1 MTTLPATI
9 SERVPRP
16 GLAAPG
22 APATAGLTP
31 ADILRM
37 IRSRLVLIVALSI
50 FLSAAAVGGFLLW
63 YIKYPTYSAEA
74 YIQCI
79 SSVPKEATSLRHPQ
93 VYEDEHTRF
102 LQDQAL
108 SIKQTNLLMKVLQ
121 APEVR
126 STDWYQ
132 QTEPDKRVD
141 ELDEN
146 LSAGPIRDTNYIR
159 VAMGTRSPK
168 DPHVIV
174 RKVVDEYLSEARERA
189 TALYRTELSKVE
201 AEASELTQQIEAQNQ
216 QITMFAGTLPVGVL
230 PGQNRQ
236 AMTVLEA
243 QLLQTQQEVTEL
255 ELQTQELQGLLEIY
269 ESPDYQRFMT
279 EDRQL
284 VELNPTVQQ
293 LIAQTLALEQEVT
306 ARLAK
311 LGENHRD
318 VQNLRNRLEQ
328 SQQQLQ
334 RTREQKFQEAMELK
348 HEQVRTATF
357 NSQHATFLAQ
367 ERLEGIRSQQQ
378 DVERKL
384 QEYRRMQDELVFL
397 TTTRER
403 TLEYLRELRRI
414 VAERSA
420 VQIELRQPPVPPMER
435 SKPRWYFAVVGVMLA
450 VGLAVGF
457 GVLLELMDTS
467 VRTARDVVRHLGVP
481 ILGTVPDADDEEVH
495 IDRIETVVQ
504 ELPRSMVAEAFR
516 AIRTAL
522 QFSAPAERQR
532 TLVVTS
538 PHPDDGKTTVA
549 CNLAASLAQGG
560 RRVLVVDANFRRPAL
575 HRIYGLDNP
584 AGLSNIL
591 IGAGRVEDYVR
602 KAEPGNLDVL
612 VSGPTPPN
620 PAEQLSSAM
629 MRQFLDEVVRRYD
642 HVVLDAPPALLASDA
657 AALGTMV
664 DGTVLV
670 LRAKANSRGVAQR
683 ALNLLHHVNAHVFG
697 VVLNA
702 AQAQRGGYFREQLR
716 TFYDYQAEEDQESR
730 SGRALP
736 AGKKA
741 SALDRRP
748 RGDDEEDDDSGSA

>member
-16 GLAAPG
+16 GMAAPG
-22 APATAGLTP
+22 VPATAGLTP

-63 YIKYPTYSAEA
+63 YTKYPTYSAEA
-74 YIQCI
+74 YIQCV

-108 SIKQTNLLMKVLQ
+108 SIKQTNLLMRVLQ
-121 APEVR
+121 TPEVR
-126 STDWYQ
+126 NTDWYQ
-132 QTEPDKRVD
+132 RTKPDERVD
-141 ELDEN
+141 ELDKS
-146 LSAGPIRDTNYIR
+146 LSAGPIRDTSYIR
-159 VAMGTRSPK
+159 VAMGTRSK
-168 DPHVIV
+168 ADPHVIV

-189 TALYRTELSKVE
+189 TSLYRSELAKVE

-230 PGQNRQ
+230 PGQHRQ

-243 QLLQTQQEVTEL
+243 QLLQNQQEVTEL

-284 VELNPTVQQ
+284 VELNPLVQQ

-306 ARLAK
+306 ARLTK

-328 SQQQLQ
+328 SQKQLQ
-334 RTREQKFQEAMELK
+334 RMREQKFQEAMELK

-367 ERLEGIRSQQQ
+367 ERLEGVRRQQQ

-397 TTTRER
+397 TATREK
-403 TLEYLRELRRI
+403 TIDYLRELRRI

-420 VQIELRQPPVPPMER
+420 VQIELRQPPVPPIER
-435 SKPRWYFAVVGVMLA
+435 SRPRLYFAVVGVMLA

-495 IDRIETVVQ
+495 IDRIETVVHD
-504 ELPRSMVAEAFR
+504 LPRSMLAEAFR

-538 PHPDDGKTTVA
+538 PHPEDGKTAVA
-549 CNLAASLAQGG
+549 CNLAGSLAQGG
-560 RRVLVVDANFRRPAL
+560 RRVLLVDANFRRPAL
-575 HRIYGLDNP
+575 HRIYGQDNQ

-602 KAEPGNLDVL
+602 NTDLGNLDVL

-629 MRQFLDEVVRRYD
+629 MRQFLDEAVRRYD

-670 LRAKANSRGVAQR
+670 LRAKASSRGVAQR
-683 ALNLLHHVNAHVFG
+683 ALNLLHHVSAHVFG

-716 TFYDYQAEEDQESR
+716 TFYDYHAEEDEESR
-730 SGRALP
+730 SRQALP
-736 AGKKA
+736 TGKKA
-741 SALDRRP
+741 SALDGRP
-748 RGDDEEDDDSGSA
+748 RGGDDEDEDSASA

>member
-16 GLAAPG
+16 GMAAPG

-50 FLSAAAVGGFLLW
+50 VLSAAAVGGFLLW

-74 YIQCI
+74 FIQCI

-108 SIKQTNLLMKVLQ
+108 SIKQTNLLMRVLQ

-126 STDWYQ
+126 NTDWYQ
-132 QTEPDKRVD
+132 RTKPDERVD

-146 LSAGPIRDTNYIR
+146 LAAGPIRDTNYIR
-159 VAMGTRSPK
+159 VAMGTRSPQ

-230 PGQNRQ
+230 PGQDRQ
-236 AMTVLEA
+236 AVTVLEA
-243 QLLQTQQEVTEL
+243 QLLQNQQEVTEL

-284 VELNPTVQQ
+284 VELNPMVQQ
-293 LIAQTLALEQEVT
+293 LIAQTLALEQEVIAKLT
-306 ARLAK
+306 K

-334 RTREQKFQEAMELK
+334 RMREQKFQEAMELK

-367 ERLEGIRSQQQ
+367 ERLEGVRSQQQ

-384 QEYRRMQDELVFL
+384 QEYRRMQDELTFL

-435 SKPRWYFAVVGVMLA
+435 STPRWYFAVVGVVLA

-538 PHPDDGKTTVA
+538 PHPEDGKTTVA
-549 CNLAASLAQGG
+549 CNLAGALAQGG
-560 RRVLVVDANFRRPAL
+560 RRVLAVDANFRRPAL
-575 HRIYGLDNP
+575 HRIYGLDNQ

-602 KAEPGNLDVL
+602 KTSLGNLDVL

-629 MRQFLDEVVRRYD
+629 MRQFLDETVRRYD

-683 ALNLLHHVNAHVFG
+683 ALSLLHHVSAHVFG

-716 TFYDYQAEEDQESR
+716 TFYDYQAEEDEASR
-730 SGRALP
+730 SRRALP
-736 AGKKA
+736 TGKKA
-741 SALDRRP
+741 SALDRQP
-748 RGDDEEDDDSGSA
+748 RGDDEEDEDSTSA

>member
-16 GLAAPG
+16 GMAAPG

-79 SSVPKEATSLRHPQ
+79 SSVPKEATSLRPPQ

-108 SIKQTNLLMKVLQ
+108 SIKQTNLLMRVLQ

-126 STDWYQ
+126 NTDWYQ
-132 QTEPDKRVD
+132 RTKPDERVD
-141 ELDEN
+141 ELDES
-146 LSAGPIRDTNYIR
+146 LAAGPIRDTNYIR
-159 VAMGTRSPK
+159 VAMGTRSPQ

-284 VELNPTVQQ
+284 VELNPMVQQ
-293 LIAQTLALEQEVT
+293 LIAQTLALEQEVIAKLT
-306 ARLAK
+306 K

-334 RTREQKFQEAMELK
+334 RMREQKFQEAMELK

-367 ERLEGIRSQQQ
+367 ERLEGVRSQQQ

-384 QEYRRMQDELVFL
+384 QEYRRMQDELTFL
-397 TTTRER
+397 TTTREK

-538 PHPDDGKTTVA
+538 PHPEDGKTTVA
-549 CNLAASLAQGG
+549 CNLAGSLAQGG
-560 RRVLVVDANFRRPAL
+560 RRVLAVDANFRRPAL
-575 HRIYGLDNP
+575 HRIYGLDNQ

-602 KAEPGNLDVL
+602 KTNLGNLDVL

-629 MRQFLDEVVRRYD
+629 MRQFLDEAVRRYD

-683 ALNLLHHVNAHVFG
+683 ALSLLHHVSAHVFG

-716 TFYDYQAEEDQESR
+716 TFYDYQAEEDEESGSR
-730 SGRALP
+730 RALP
-736 AGKKA
+736 TGKKA

-748 RGDDEEDDDSGSA
+748 RGDDEEDEDSTSA